1 MADIDLAHSAWRPVL
16 WHEVPGGDAQLAVRG
31 LGAGRSTCWASRCP
45 ALRISDPPTREDVAS
60 TRVSLMVT
68 PASVLVLCL
77 DAQPG
82 LGPAHDR

>member
-31 LGAGRSTCWASRCP
+31 LGTGRSTCWRAGARRCVY
-45 ALRISDPPTREDVAS
+45 RTRPTREDVAS
-60 TRVSLMVT
+60 TRVSLVVT

-82 LGPAHDR
+82 LDPARDR